1 VSLKKRNIAALSA
14 VIRTFHCILGS
25 QKNKKMKLLYFWKP
39 LLWLA
44 IICYALFVPASDLP
58 VKPFLNIPHFD
69 KMVHFTLFFVFCVF
83 LLRPFKKLNTSYYLW
98 APAISVALSALL
110 EFSQRIVTPSRAS
123 DFYDFLAN
131 TTGVLAATL
140 FFRLFV
146 VNRQWEKL
154 F

>member
-1 VSLKKRNIAALSA
+1 
-14 VIRTFHCILGS
+14 
-25 QKNKKMKLLYFWKP
+25 MKLLYFWKP

-69 KMVHFTLFFVFCVF
+69 KMVHFTLFFVFCIF
-83 LLRPFKKLNTSYYLW
+83 LLRPFKKLKTSYYFW
-98 APAISVALSALL
+98 APAISITLSAML

-123 DFYDFLAN
+123 DFYDFMAN
-131 TTGVLAATL
+131 AIGVLAATL

>member
-1 VSLKKRNIAALSA
+1 MSLKKRNIAGLSA
-14 VIRTFHCILGS
+14 GTLTFQLLFGLTEK
-25 QKNKKMKLLYFWKP
+25 QKMKLLYFWKP

-44 IICYALFVPASDLP
+44 IICYALFIPASDLP

-83 LLRPFKKLNTSYYLW
+83 LFRPLKKLKTSYYFW
-98 APAISVALSALL
+98 TPAISVALSALL

-131 TTGVLAATL
+131 ATGVLAATL

>member
-1 VSLKKRNIAALSA
+1 MRRTALETSMFYS
-14 VIRTFHCILGS
+14 IPGS
-25 QKNKKMKLLYFWKP
+25 QKNKKMKLFYFWKP
-39 LLWLA
+39 FLWLA
-44 IICYALFVPASDLP
+44 LICYALFIPASDLP

-83 LLRPFKKLNTSYYLW
+83 LLRPLKKLKTSFYFW

-131 TTGVLAATL
+131 ATGVLAATL